1 MSCCNLQLP
10 RGQVDKCY
18 KILYLLVK
26 WGKDGHQTRCLEDHI
41 LSAGFITFIVSHI
54 PVIIHA
60 SHTLPQIF
68 IICKIV
74 EFKTCDTKRGQETSA
89 CCLVPVGV
97 HVSRSLCFHAAC
109 VSCHTCMLLSLFRL
123 RPLSSLFPRRIPKM
137 PSRTKRDCTKGLV

>member
-54 PVIIHA
+54 PVTPCPRF
-60 SHTLPQIF
+60 SLF
-68 IICKIV
+68 VIV
-74 EFKTCDTKRGQETSA
+74 LFKTKTACDTKRGQETSA

-97 HVSRSLCFHAAC
+97 HVSRSLCFHAD